1 MDLRGH
7 RIVQVVILHRF
18 QRELSLCEAWKLV
31 ADKLWES
38 VVHRGVMHLLRLVA
52 CFFFNHDAIAV
63 KPAQNI
69 DLKLVVGASFPGL
82 SDFFCL
88 PNRR

>member
-7 RIVQVVILHRF
+7 RIVKVVIHYRF
-18 QRELSLCEAWKLV
+18 LQVSLRKPWKLV

-38 VVHRGVMHLLRLVA
+38 VIHWGVVHLLRLVA
-52 CFFFNHDAIAV
+52 RFFFNHDAIAV

-82 SDFFCL
+82 SDFFRL